1 MVRFV
6 QGDNK
11 SRATL
16 LPAQLD
22 DYVSEDNPVRIV
34 DAFVDQLNL
43 RELGFTGVD
52 PEATERPANHP
63 AV

>member
-16 LPAQLD
+16 LPTQRD